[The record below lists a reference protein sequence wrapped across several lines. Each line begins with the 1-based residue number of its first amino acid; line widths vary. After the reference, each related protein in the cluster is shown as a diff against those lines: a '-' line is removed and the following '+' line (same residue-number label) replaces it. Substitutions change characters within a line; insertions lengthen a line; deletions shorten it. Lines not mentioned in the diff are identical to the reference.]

1 MPFSAQKC
9 KKAQSEYNGEIHYLY
24 KGGLAL
30 KPQSF
35 FLSISMTFF
44 VLIGFLV
51 FTPTREVFAQCKT
64 PSTCKTCHEVQSQY
78 PVNTRGDWHTDHIII
93 DSCAECHG
101 GSRMAPD
108 MATAHVGTTKD
119 LKLMAGNCVA
129 CHCDD
134 LEDRFAPYAVQKNIT
149 DLSFLKDA
157 ENMAVS
163 ASSSP
168 FNNGFLAPAPF
179 GVTAPL
185 EPEVETEPSTPL
197 NTNNNSS
204 ANLAAGLLLAAVT
217 VTGGGLVIK
226 NERKLQNK
234 QTNSSFLNWL
244 WIRFREENWSPYIAG
259 VGLGI
264 VGILA
269 VVVANHLMTASGGIA
284 VTASALVHRLAP
296 QTIEKNIYFRFV
308 MPPAFD
314 WEVLI
319 LIGMFVGGFLAS
331 LSSGTFKI
339 RWNQDPVWVKIF
351 GTSRLKRFLIG
362 FISAVIIQYGASIAG
377 GCTSGLAI
385 SGGMLL
391 APSAFLFMA
400 GMFISGIITAIIVFR
415 RRY

>member
-1 MPFSAQKC
+1 
-9 KKAQSEYNGEIHYLY
+9 
-24 KGGLAL
+24 
-30 KPQSF
+30 
-35 FLSISMTFF
+35 
-44 VLIGFLV
+44 
-51 FTPTREVFAQCKT
+51 
-64 PSTCKTCHEVQSQY
+64 
-78 PVNTRGDWHTDHIII
+78 
-93 DSCAECHG
+93 
-101 GSRMAPD
+101 MAPD
-108 MATAHVGTTKD
+108 MATAHLGTTND

-134 LEDRFAPYAVQKNIT
+134 LEDRFAPYAAQKNIT

-157 ENMAVS
+157 ENMAVN
-163 ASSSP
+163 ANSSS
-168 FNNGFLAPAPF
+168 FNSGFLAPAPF
-179 GVTAPL
+179 GVTAPPQ
-185 EPEVETEPSTPL
+185 PEVVTEPSEPASQANHTA
-197 NTNNNSS
+197 
-204 ANLAAGLLLAAVT
+204 ANLAAGVLLVIVT
-217 VTGGGLVIK
+217 GLGGGLVLK
-226 NERKLQNK
+226 NERTLQQEQK
-234 QTNSSFLNWL
+234 KSSFLSWL
-244 WIRFREENWSPYIAG
+244 WERFRQENWSPYIAG
-259 VGLGI
+259 IGLGL

-269 VVVANHLMTASGGIA
+269 VVAANHLMTASGGIA
-284 VTASALVHRLAP
+284 VTASALVHSLAP

-331 LSSGTFKI
+331 ISSGTFKI

-400 GMFISGIITAIIVFR
+400 GMFISGIITAIIIFR